1 MHCFLWVVN
10 ALVLN
15 SHNKEEYIAFVDQI
29 VHAFLQDRN
38 KNPELH
44 ELVKLYQLHRHS
56 KKCRKYKNEVC
67 RFEFGKF
74 FTKETLVVEPLPENM
89 PKGIKVSVLRK
100 RNEIL
105 QKVKDYINNFLNP
118 SKVNFFGPSRD
129 DFTEVKSILEVLK
142 ELDIIVKNIKM
153 H

>member
-1 MHCFLWVVN
+1 M
-10 ALVLN
+10 
-15 SHNKEEYIAFVDQI
+15 
-29 VHAFLQDRN
+29 
-38 KNPELH
+38 
-44 ELVKLYQLHRHS
+44 
-56 KKCRKYKNEVC
+56 EVC

>member
-1 MHCFLWVVN
+1 
-10 ALVLN
+10 
-15 SHNKEEYIAFVDQI
+15 
-29 VHAFLQDRN
+29 
-38 KNPELH
+38 
-44 ELVKLYQLHRHS
+44 
-56 KKCRKYKNEVC
+56 
-67 RFEFGKF
+67 
-74 FTKETLVVEPLPENM
+74 M